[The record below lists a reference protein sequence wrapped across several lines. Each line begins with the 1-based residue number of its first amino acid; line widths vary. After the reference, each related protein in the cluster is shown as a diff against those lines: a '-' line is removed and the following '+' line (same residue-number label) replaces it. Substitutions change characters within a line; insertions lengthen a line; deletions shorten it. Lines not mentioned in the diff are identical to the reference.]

1 MGISYNPHIVSDG
14 LVLCL
19 DAANPRSYSGAGST
33 WSDLSGNGNNGTFGP
48 GTAAPAFGG
57 DNGGYLDFD
66 GSDDY
71 GDVGSITPNIGDF
84 TVGFIYQLT
93 GAGGRGGLFERR
105 SLSPG
110 NGFSL
115 GQGGAGNW
123 AMTVSGTSNFNNSVS
138 VNFTYPSLNT
148 WYYDVAVYSS
158 GNTLTN
164 YRNGTFVSS
173 STGVSQGNLS
183 TQGTRTNFL
192 IANRDNNTSLPC
204 KVALVNC
211 YNRALTPQEIRQ
223 NFNATRGRY
232 GI

>member
-1 MGISYNPHIVSDG
+1 LATNYNPRIVTDG

-19 DAANPRSYSGAGST
+19 DAGNTKSYPGSGTT
-33 WSDLSGNGNNGTFGP
+33 WTDLSGNGNNGTLVNGV
-48 GTAAPAFGG
+48 GYSGS
-57 DNGGYLDFD
+57 NGGSLSFD
-66 GSDDY
+66 GVNDY

-105 SLSPG
+105 PSLPH

-115 GQGGAGNW
+115 GQGGASSW
-123 AMTVSGTSNFNNSVS
+123 AATISGTSNFNNRVS
-138 VNFTYPSLNT
+138 VDFTYPSLNT
-148 WYYDVAVYSS
+148 WYYDIVVYSS

-173 STGVSQGNLS
+173 STGVSQGNFS

-192 IANRDNNTSLPC
+192 IANRDNTTTDLPC

-211 YNRALTPQEIRQ
+211 YNRALTAQEIQQ
-223 NFNATRGRY
+223 NYNATKSRFQ
-232 GI
+232 

>member
-1 MGISYNPHIVSDG
+1 MYANGPKIVTDG

-19 DAANPRSYSGAGST
+19 DAANSKSYPGTGTA
-33 WSDLSGNGNNGTFGP
+33 WNDLSGNGNNGTFGS
-48 GTAAPAFGG
+48 GTAAPTFSSG
-57 DNGGYLDFD
+57 NGGSLVFD
-66 GSDDY
+66 GSNDY
-71 GDVGSITPNIGDF
+71 GDAGSITPNIGDF

-105 SLSPG
+105 SLLPF

-123 AMTVSGTSNFNNSVS
+123 ATTVSGTSNFNNSVS
-138 VNFTYPSLNT
+138 VYFTYPSLNT

-192 IANRDNNTSLPC
+192 IANRDNATSLPC

-211 YNRALTPQEIRQ
+211 YNRALTPQEIQQ
-223 NFNATRGRY
+223 NYNALKGRY
-232 GI
+232 GLT

>member
-1 MGISYNPHIVSDG
+1 MALSHSPSIITQN

-19 DAANPRSYSGAGST
+19 DAANSKSYPGSGTT
-33 WSDLSGNGNNGTFGP
+33 WTDLSGNGNNGTLV
-48 GTAAPAFGG
+48 
-57 DNGGYLDFD
+57 NGVGYNSGNLGSLVFD
-66 GSDDY
+66 GSNDS

-93 GAGGRGGLFERR
+93 GAGGRGGLFERKP
-105 SLSPG
+105 SLPY

-115 GQGGAGNW
+115 GQGGVGRWEA
-123 AMTVSGTSNFNNSVS
+123 TISGTSNFNDSVS

-148 WYYDVAVYSS
+148 WYYDIVVYSS

-173 STGVSQGNLS
+173 STGASQGNLS

-192 IANRDNNTSLPC
+192 IANRDNIISLPC

-211 YNRALTPQEIRQ
+211 YNRALSAAEIQQ
-223 NFNATRGRY
+223 NYNATKSRY
-232 GI
+232 I

>member
-1 MGISYNPHIVSDG
+1 MGLSHSPSIITQN

-19 DAANPRSYSGAGST
+19 DAANPKSYPGSGTT
-33 WSDLSGNGNNGTFGP
+33 WTDLSGNGNNGTLV
-48 GTAAPAFGG
+48 
-57 DNGGYLDFD
+57 NGVGYNSGNLGSLVFD
-66 GSDDY
+66 GSNDS

-93 GAGGRGGLFERR
+93 GAGGRGGLFERKP
-105 SLSPG
+105 SLPF

-115 GQGGAGNW
+115 GQGGGSDWSA
-123 AMTVSGTSNFNNSVS
+123 AISGTSNFNNSVS
-138 VNFTYPSLNT
+138 VYFTYPSLNT
-148 WYYDVAVYSS
+148 WYYDIVVYSS